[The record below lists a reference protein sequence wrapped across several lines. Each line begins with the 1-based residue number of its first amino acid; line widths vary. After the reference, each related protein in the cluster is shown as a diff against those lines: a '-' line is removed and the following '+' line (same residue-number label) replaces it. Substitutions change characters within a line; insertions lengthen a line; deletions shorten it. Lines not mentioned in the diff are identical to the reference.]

1 MKTFLTIAGSDP
13 SGGAGIQADMK
24 TAAALGVYSMS
35 VPTAL
40 TIQNTLGVRGV
51 YEIPADIVGK
61 QLDAVFIDIFPDSV
75 KIGMCANSGIVA
87 VIAEMLEKYKPKNV
101 VLDPILISSSGRRL
115 LDTDA
120 AELMMKKLFCLADII
135 TPNVP
140 EAEYLT
146 EMKIVNEQDME
157 HAAKCLSAKYK
168 CSVLLKGGHLSGC
181 DVFYNGSVT
190 KYSHRLIANPNT
202 HGTGCTLSSALA
214 CALGY
219 GLADTDAVRTAVD
232 YVFGAI
238 ADGMKLG
245 HGNGPLNHLYKS
257 SSGLKV

>member
-40 TIQNTLGVRGV
+40 TIQNTLGVSGV
-51 YEIPADIVGK
+51 YEIPAEVVK
-61 QLDAVFIDIFPDSV
+61 AQLEAVFSDIFPDSV
-75 KIGMCANSGIVA
+75 KIGMCVNREIVA
-87 VIAEMLEKYKPKNV
+87 VIAEILEKYKPKNI
-101 VLDPILISSSGRRL
+101 VLDTILISSSGRKL
-115 LDTDA
+115 LADDA
-120 AELMMKKLFCLADII
+120 AELMMQRLFCLADII

-146 EMKIVNEQDME
+146 GLKIKNEQDME
-157 HAAKCLSAKYK
+157 HTAALLHNKYG

-181 DVFYNGSVT
+181 DVFCNGET
-190 KYSHRLIANPNT
+190 AKYSHRLIDNPNT

-219 GLADTDAVRTAVD
+219 GQPDTEAVRTAVD

-245 HGNGPLNHLYKS
+245 HGNGPLNHLWAS
-257 SSGLKV
+257 LKT